1 MRNFS
6 QIEPNNKI
14 IIINM
19 KVFIAFITNGS
30 PDNQKGMFNNV
41 QERASRLID
50 VQDGKLNIDF
60 YMIRHRDSLLFS
72 LIRRKSRPKRIS
84 YAKVGNVRYKYLWVK
99 HTFYDYILTT
109 RYKKRPIFDKK
120 YIDRHIDSF
129 SEYDLIAAHGISA
142 NYLAYAIH
150 EKHKTPYI
158 TSWHGSDINLAP
170 HHNKEAFALTKDI
183 IEKASMNLIVSKA
196 LLKTSDKI
204 TTSAQ
209 KQVLYTGP
217 AAHFSPVSSA
227 KKKEIKEKYGAKN
240 KKVIGFIG
248 NFVPVKNIGALP
260 EIYKELARKRD
271 DIIFWI
277 VGDGPLENQLQEAL
291 DSIHA
296 NYKMFGKLEPP
307 SVPEVLNGMDVLLLP
322 SLNEGLPRVTLEA
335 LACQVPVV
343 RSNVG
348 GIPEVIEENNTFGL
362 DDNFTIKISNRILE
376 IIENE
381 ELSSEIPQEFSWKKS
396 IDYLTHIFKESINKY
411 NDKTKNFISDY
422 PRT

>member
-1 MRNFS
+1 
-6 QIEPNNKI
+6 
-14 IIINM
+14 M

-129 SEYDLIAAHGISA
+129 LEYDLIAAHGISA

-170 HHNKEAFALTKDI
+170 HHNKEAFALIKDI
-183 IEKASMNLIVSKA
+183 IEKASMNLFVSKA

-204 TTSAQ
+204 TTQ
-209 KQVLYTGP
+209 GNKQVLYTGP
-217 AAHFSPVSSA
+217 ADHFYPYSSSQRN
-227 KKKEIKEKYGAKN
+227 EIKENYGAKN

-260 EIYKELARKRD
+260 EIYKELTGKRD

-277 VGDGPLENQLQEAL
+277 VGDGPLKNQLQESL
-291 DSIHA
+291 DSIQA
-296 NYKMFGKLEPP
+296 DYKMFGKLAPP
-307 SVPEVLNGMDVLLLP
+307 EVPEVLNGMDVIILP

-335 LACQVPVV
+335 LACQVAVV
-343 RSNVG
+343 GSNVG
-348 GIPEVIEENNTFGL
+348 GIPEVIGEENVFDL
-362 DDNFTIKISNRILE
+362 DDSFINKISNRIFE
-376 IIENE
+376 IIENKE
-381 ELSSEIPQEFSWKKS
+381 ISSEIPKEFSWDEAISRLCKLFSTYKK
-396 IDYLTHIFKESINKY
+396 
-411 NDKTKNFISDY
+411 
-422 PRT
+422 

>member
-129 SEYDLIAAHGISA
+129 LEYDLIAAHGISA

-170 HHNKEAFALTKDI
+170 HHNKEAFALIKDI
-183 IEKASMNLIVSKA
+183 IEKASMNLFVSKA

-204 TTSAQ
+204 TTQ
-209 KQVLYTGP
+209 GNKQVLYTGP
-217 AAHFSPVSSA
+217 ADHFYPYSPSQRI
-227 KKKEIKEKYGAKN
+227 EIKEKYGAKN
-240 KKVIGFIG
+240 KKVMGFIG
-248 NFVPVKNIGALP
+248 NFVPVKNIGVLP

-277 VGDGPLENQLQEAL
+277 IGNGPLKNELQKGL
-291 DSIHA
+291 DSIQA
-296 NYKMFGKLEPP
+296 DYKMFGKLAPTE
-307 SVPEVLNGMDVLLLP
+307 VPEILNSMDVLILP
-322 SLNEGLPRVTLEA
+322 SLYEGLPRVALEA
-335 LACQVPVV
+335 LTCRVPVV
-343 RSNVG
+343 GSNVG
-348 GIPEVIEENNTFGL
+348 GIPEVVGEKNVFELDENFIEKTVA
-362 DDNFTIKISNRILE
+362 R
-376 IIENE
+376 IIEIFENKE
-381 ELSSEIPQEFSWKKS
+381 KPLLLPQKFSSEEALGKLIRLFHG
-396 IDYLTHIFKESINKY
+396 IDRSLNKQKY
-411 NDKTKNFISDY
+411 
-422 PRT
+422 